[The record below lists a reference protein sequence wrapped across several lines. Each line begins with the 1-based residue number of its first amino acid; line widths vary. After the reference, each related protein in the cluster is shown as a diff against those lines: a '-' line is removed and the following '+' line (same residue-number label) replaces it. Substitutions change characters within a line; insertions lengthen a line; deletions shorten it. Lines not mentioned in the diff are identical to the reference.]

1 MTLHDRTTPAIGGAL
16 TAPANLRAICAA
28 RAAALEQM
36 ERAAAALCAA
46 YDLTAEAA
54 DTARAA
60 HGGWHSPRTDRRE
73 EATRARLWRDGFDP
87 AASVEAFRRDL
98 DAAIWTRLLDESG
111 LRRIMDAQERDTLD
125 SALQEDVPPATVENI
140 GATVDRLL
148 GESELIFRRGI
159 ARAFAALDRRFK
171 SHDGFKVG
179 SRIILTGVFSDY
191 GGFSYGRIR
200 DTLYDIE
207 RAFALL
213 DHAPDRAGELEHAL
227 IRDRSGSW
235 GPRQSEVE
243 TSYFKARGF
252 KNGNAHLWLTR
263 DDLVEKVNKE
273 LAKYYGAALA
283 DAAPDTARPEDYR
296 PTGTAV
302 ARDLAFYP
310 TPAAAVDELMD
321 RLHIA
326 PGARVLE
333 PSAGIGNIVRAALA
347 RGAQVDAVEIHPGR
361 ADALLG
367 IADPNLHVACTNF
380 LSMRPEPVYDLVL
393 MNPPFA
399 GKHFMAH
406 VRLAF
411 DFLKPGG
418 ELRAI
423 LPASAEVN
431 ETPAHTRFRAWAERH
446 SPGWRG
452 LWRDLP
458 PESFAEVGTR
468 IATVILT
475 LRKPAA

>member
-1 MTLHDRTTPAIGGAL
+1 MTMHDRTTPTVGGAL

-28 RAAALEQM
+28 RDAALEKMGQ
-36 ERAAAALCAA
+36 AAEALCAA
-46 YDLTAEAA
+46 YDLTADAA
-54 DTARAA
+54 STAKAA

-73 EATRARLWRDGFDP
+73 EATRTRLYRDGF
-87 AASVEAFRRDL
+87 AAAESIEAYRRDL
-98 DAAIWTRLLDESG
+98 DAAIWTRLLEESG
-111 LRRIMDAQERDTLD
+111 LRRIMDAQERDTMD
-125 SALQEDVPPATVENI
+125 RALQEDVPPATMENI

-191 GGFSYGRIR
+191 GGFSYGSIR
-200 DTLYDIE
+200 ATLYDIE

-213 DHAPDRAGELEHAL
+213 DHAPDRAGELERAM

-243 TSYFKARGF
+243 TSYFKARGY
-252 KNGNAHLWLTR
+252 KNGNAHLWLTNNS
-263 DDLVEKVNKE
+263 LVEKVNME
-273 LAKYYGAALA
+273 LADYYGAALA
-283 DAAPDTARPEDYR
+283 DAAPDTARPEDYK

-302 ARDLAFYP
+302 ARDLAFFP
-310 TPAAAVDELMD
+310 TPAAAVADLMD
-321 RLHIA
+321 GLHIT

-347 RGAQVDAVEIHPGR
+347 RGAQVDAVEIHPDR

-367 IADPNLHVACTNF
+367 IGHPALHVACTNF
-380 LSMRPEPVYDLVL
+380 LTMRPQPVYDVALL
-393 MNPPFA
+393 NPPFA
-399 GKHFMAH
+399 GIHWMRH

-411 DFLKPGG
+411 DMLKPGG

-423 LPASAEVN
+423 LPAAAEVN
-431 ETPAHTRFRAWAERH
+431 ETPAHIKFRSWAECYG
-446 SPGWRG
+446 PGWRG

-458 PESFAEVGTR
+458 AESFAEVGTR
-468 IATVILT
+468 ISTVILT

>member
-1 MTLHDRTTPAIGGAL
+1 MTMHDRTTPTVGGAL

-28 RAAALEQM
+28 RDAALQQM
-36 ERAAAALCAA
+36 ERAAVALGAA
-46 YDLTAEAA
+46 YDLTADAA
-54 DTARAA
+54 DTAKAA
-60 HGGWHSPRTDRRE
+60 HGGWHSPRTDRGE
-73 EATRARLWRDGFDP
+73 EARQAALWRNSFDP
-87 AASVEAFRRDL
+87 AESVEAFRRNL
-98 DAAIWTRLLDESG
+98 DAAIWTRLLEESG
-111 LRRIMDAQERDTLD
+111 LRRIMDAQERETMDR
-125 SALQEDVPPATVENI
+125 ALREDVPPATMENI

-148 GESELIFRRGI
+148 GESDLIFRRGI

-179 SRIILTGVFSDY
+179 SRIILTHVFSDY

-263 DDLVEKVNKE
+263 DDLVEKVNRE
-273 LAKYYGAALA
+273 LAEYYGAALA
-283 DAAPDTARPEDYR
+283 DAAPDTARPEDYK

-321 RLHIA
+321 RLYLE

-367 IADPNLHVACTNF
+367 IADPKLHVACANF
-380 LSMRPEPVYDLVL
+380 LTMRPEPVYDYVL

-431 ETPAHTRFRAWAERH
+431 ETPAHSKFRTWAKRH
-446 SPGWRG
+446 GPGWRG

-468 IATVILT
+468 IATVVLT